1 MEKPKHEYYIK
12 FSGQKFEMP
21 KALDYKDFTIATRG
35 TVTDISKK
43 DNDDGTFKFI
53 HTYKPYYIAVT
64 DEHDKVY
71 VKADKRS
78 KSKRQRFGIINL
90 NDTGMDDQDY
100 YDMVMDKIYAK
111 LPEIVKGVL

>member
-1 MEKPKHEYYIK
+1 METAEYSIGLLADVNKIEYSDNQDGSHDCTYIMKVSQAVVKDK
-12 FSGQKFEMP
+12 F
-21 KALDYKDFTIATRG
+21 
-35 TVTDISKK
+35 KK
-43 DNDDGTFKFI
+43 I
-53 HTYKPYYIAVT
+53 
-64 DEHDKVY
+64 Y
-71 VKADKRS
+71 VKADKKS